1 MMRFLNP
8 GEGMG
13 NEGSV
18 YKDLPGFSEIDQ
30 VEGIAY
36 QQSPTADAAK
46 RMNFQWKNL
55 FEWKHQTHQTSQ
67 QSQY

>member
-8 GEGMG
+8 GEGLG

-18 YKDLPGFSEIDQ
+18 YKDLPGFSEMDQ

-36 QQSPTADAAK
+36 
-46 RMNFQWKNL
+46 
-55 FEWKHQTHQTSQ
+55 
-67 QSQY
+67 